1 MADRCVVTRKSFSNK
16 RPQKFRDCLFKV
28 TPILRYS
35 AKIQLEEYTKFEVDD
50 PSILERLKVS
60 HFKIFERN

>member
-1 MADRCVVTRKSFSNK
+1 MADRCVVTKKSFSNK
-16 RPQKFRDCLFKV
+16 LPEKYRHCRFKV
-28 TPILRYS
+28 TPFIRYS